1 MCMCERK
8 ERREERTQD
17 RLDRNEKQNTQE
29 ESVYLQEN
37 MRYKMQHYKESQVT
51 LYEVGE
57 GCFI

>member
-51 LYEVGE
+51 LYVGE